1 MSRRSN
7 AIFAFVAVLSV
18 VSACHSDVPPERQL
32 LDDTAAALGGATNIR
47 ALKSIAV
54 EGEGDAPNV
63 GQNRLPDSELPVWKV
78 TAYRRITDLEG
89 NRTDMTQTRQAAFQ
103 FAGAL
108 VQRQHQAQDGD
119 VAVNYPPNGQ
129 PARGTAA
136 QARDRRR
143 EALHHPLAAVRA
155 ALADGSQVTNPRQ
168 DGDNDV
174 VDVRTSHGDV
184 IQLAVSRATKLPV
197 RVSMLDA
204 HPNLGDVVI
213 ATAFSDYED
222 VRGVKMPKRLTTT
235 IDKYPQFDLRVSKN
249 TVDVNLGEM
258 GAPAAVK
265 SSPVATPPPQVVTV
279 EPVAKGIWRLAGS
292 GNHRSIVFEFADH
305 LVLFEAPLNETRSKA
320 VIDEAR
326 KLSSK
331 PLTHAVVSHHHFDH
345 SGGLRVAVAEGLTI
359 VTHKDNEAFFKDLV
373 ARPWTVQPDALAK
386 APKPLTL
393 QLVDD
398 TLTLKDAAME
408 LQLYHLLDNARE
420 GTNLFGY
427 VPNGRLLVQ
436 ADLYDNTW
444 DRHLWGQNVLD
455 NIERRK
461 LKVDRDIPVHGAIEP
476 FAAMVENIKAKPGS
490 DYPVS

>member
-1 MSRRSN
+1 MLRRVRVVST
-7 AIFAFVAVLSV
+7 FLVVVAVTA
-18 VSACHSDVPPERQL
+18 ACSGAPPERQL
-32 LDDTAAALGGATNIR
+32 VEDAAAALGGSARIR
-47 ALKSIAV
+47 ALTSIAV

-63 GQNRLPDSELPVWKV
+63 GQNRLPDSELPNWKV
-78 TAYRRITDLEG
+78 TAYRRVTDLANE
-89 NRTDMTQTRQAAFQ
+89 RTDMTQTREAQFQ

-119 VAVNYPPNGQ
+119 VAVNYPPTGD
-129 PARGTAA
+129 PVRGTEA

-143 EALHHPLAAVRA
+143 EALHHPVAAVRA
-155 ALADGSQVTNPRQ
+155 AMAETSQISNLRQ

-174 VDVRTSHGDV
+174 VDVRTSRGDV
-184 IQLAVSRATKLPV
+184 IQLAVSRATKLPA
-197 RVSMLDA
+197 RVAMLDA
-204 HPNLGDVVI
+204 NPNLGDVVI
-213 ATAFSDYED
+213 ATTFGDYED
-222 VRGVKMPKRLTTT
+222 VNGVKMPKRLATT
-235 IDKYPQFDLRVSKN
+235 IDKYSLFDLRVSKN
-249 TVDVNLGEM
+249 ALDVDTASIV
-258 GAPAAVK
+258 APPAALAALK
-265 SSPVATPPPQVVTV
+265 ASAAATPPRQVVTV

-305 LVLFEAPLNETRSKA
+305 LVLFEAPLNEARSKA

-326 KLSSK
+326 KLSPK

-359 VTHKDNEAFFKDLV
+359 ITHKDNEAFFKDLV

-386 APKPLTL
+386 APKPLQL

-408 LQLYHLLDNARE
+408 LQLYHLLDNQRE
-420 GTNLFGY
+420 GTNLFAY
-427 VPNGRLLVQ
+427 VPQGRLLVQ

-444 DRHLWGQNVLD
+444 ERHLWGQNVLD

-461 LKVDRDIPVHGAIEP
+461 LQVDRDVPVHGAMEP
-476 FAAMVENIKAKPGS
+476 FAAMVQNIKSKPS
-490 DYPVS
+490 

>member
-1 MSRRSN
+1 MLRR
-7 AIFAFVAVLSV
+7 VHTVPVLLAVLTLAA
-18 VSACHSDVPPERQL
+18 ACAQTPPERQVIA
-32 LDDTAAALGGATNIR
+32 DAAAALGGADRLR

-54 EGEGDAPNV
+54 EGEGDAPNI
-63 GQNRLPDSELPVWKV
+63 GQNRLPDSELPNWKV
-78 TAYRRITDLEG
+78 TEYRRTTDLA
-89 NRTDMTQTRQAAFQ
+89 NDRTDMTQKRTAQFQ

-119 VAVNYPPNGQ
+119 VAINFPPNGE
-129 PARGTAA
+129 PARGSEA

-143 EALHHPLAAVRA
+143 EALQHPVAVVRA
-155 ALADGSQVTNPRQ
+155 ALAESSEVKNLRQ

-184 IQLAVSRATKLPV
+184 LQLAVSRATKLPV
-197 RVSMLDA
+197 RVSMLDSNA
-204 HPNLGDVVI
+204 NLGDVMV

-222 VRGVKMPKRLTTT
+222 VSGVKMPKRLTTT
-235 IDKYPQFDLRVSKN
+235 LDKYPQFDLRVSKN
-249 TVDVNLGEM
+249 AVDVDAAAL

-265 SSPVATPPPQVVTV
+265 AAAVPVPPQQVVKV
-279 EPVAKGIWRLAGS
+279 DPVAKGIWWLSGS

-305 LVLFEAPLNETRSKA
+305 LVLFEVPLNETRSKA

-326 KLSSK
+326 KLSAK

-359 VTHKDNEAFFKDLV
+359 ITQRANEGFFKELV
-373 ARPWTVQPDALAK
+373 ARPWTVQPDALARS
-386 APKPLTL
+386 PKPLTL
-393 QLVDD
+393 RLVDD

-408 LQLYHLLDNARE
+408 VQLYHLLDNERE
-420 GTNLFGY
+420 GTNLFAY
-427 VPNGRLLVQ
+427 VPKERLLVQ

-455 NIERRK
+455 NIQRRK
-461 LKVDRDIPVHGAIEP
+461 LKVDRDIPVHGAMEP
-476 FAAMVENIKAKPGS
+476 FAAMVQNIKAKPGT

>member
-1 MSRRSN
+1 MSRRAYVLAALIAS
-7 AIFAFVAVLSV
+7 VALAT
-18 VSACHSDVPPERQL
+18 ACSSPPPEQQL
-32 LDDTAAALGGATNIR
+32 VNDAAAALGGADRLRGLT
-47 ALKSIAV
+47 SISV
-54 EGEGDAPNV
+54 QGEGDAPNV
-63 GQNRLPDSELPVWKV
+63 GQNRMPDSELPNWKV
-78 TAYRRITDLEG
+78 TEYRRTTDLA
-89 NRTDMTQTRQAAFQ
+89 NDRTDMTQKRTAQFQ

-119 VAVNYPPNGQ
+119 VAVNYPPEG
-129 PARGTAA
+129 PPVRGTEA

-143 EALHHPLAAVRA
+143 EALHHPVAAVRA
-155 ALADGSQVTNPRQ
+155 ALADSSQVSNFRV

-184 IQLAVSRATKLPV
+184 IQLAVSRASKLPV
-197 RVSMLDA
+197 RVAMLDA
-204 HPNLGDVVI
+204 HPNLGDVIV
-213 ATAFSDYED
+213 ATAFSDYQE
-222 VRGVKMPKRLTTT
+222 VTGVKMPKRLTTT

-249 TVDVNLGEM
+249 GVDVNLAAL
-258 GAPAAVK
+258 GAPDAVK
-265 SSPVATPPPQVVTV
+265 SSPAATVPPQVVTV
-279 EPVAKGIWRLAGS
+279 DPVAKGIWWLSGS
-292 GNHRSIVFEFADH
+292 GNHRSIVFEFSDH
-305 LVLFEAPLNETRSKA
+305 LVLFEVPLNETRSKA

-359 VTHKDNEAFFKDLV
+359 ITHKDNEAFFKDLV

-386 APKPLTL
+386 APKPLNL

-408 LQLYHLLDNARE
+408 LQLYHLLDNPRE

-427 VPNGRLLVQ
+427 VPKERLLVQ

-444 DRHLWGQNVLD
+444 DRHLWGQNVLA

-461 LKVDRDIPVHGAIEP
+461 LKVDRDIPVHGAMEP
-476 FAAMVENIKAKPGS
+476 FAKMVENIKAKPGT

>member
-1 MSRRSN
+1 MSRH
-7 AIFAFVAVLSV
+7 AYVLTALVAVVALAT
-18 VSACHSDVPPERQL
+18 ACSSPPPEQQL
-32 LDDTAAALGGATNIR
+32 VNAAAAALGGADRLRGLT
-47 ALKSIAV
+47 SISV
-54 EGEGDAPNV
+54 QGEGDAPNV
-63 GQNRLPDSELPVWKV
+63 GQNRLPDSELPNWKV
-78 TAYRRITDLEG
+78 TEYRRTTDLASD
-89 NRTDMTQTRQAAFQ
+89 RTDMTQKRTAQFQ

-119 VAVNYPPNGQ
+119 VAVNYPPEG
-129 PARGTAA
+129 PPVRGTEA

-143 EALHHPLAAVRA
+143 EALHHPVAAVRA
-155 ALADGSQVTNPRQ
+155 ALASSSQVSNFRA

-184 IQLAVSRATKLPV
+184 IQLSVSRATKLPV
-197 RVSMLDA
+197 RVAMLDA
-204 HPNLGDVVI
+204 HPNLGDVIV
-213 ATAFSDYED
+213 ATAFSDYQE
-222 VRGVKMPKRLTTT
+222 VTGVKMPTRLTTT

-249 TVDVNLGEM
+249 GVDVNLAAL
-258 GAPAAVK
+258 GAPDAVK
-265 SSPVATPPPQVVTV
+265 SSPAATVPPQVVTV
-279 EPVAKGIWRLAGS
+279 DPVAKGIWWLSGS
-292 GNHRSIVFEFADH
+292 GNHRSIVFEFSDH
-305 LVLFEAPLNETRSKA
+305 LVLFEVPLNETRSKA

-359 VTHKDNEAFFKDLV
+359 ITHKDNEAFFKDLV

-386 APKPLTL
+386 APKPLNL

-408 LQLYHLLDNARE
+408 LQLYHLLDNPRE

-427 VPNGRLLVQ
+427 VPKERLLVQ

-444 DRHLWGQNVLD
+444 DRHLWGQNVLA

-461 LKVDRDIPVHGAIEP
+461 LKVDRDIPVHGAMEP
-476 FAAMVENIKAKPGS
+476 FAKMVENIKAKPGT

>member
-1 MSRRSN
+1 MSRRR
-7 AIFAFVAVLSV
+7 AYVLTALVAVGALAT
-18 VSACHSDVPPERQL
+18 ACSSPPPEQQL
-32 LDDTAAALGGATNIR
+32 VNDAAAALGGADRLRGLT
-47 ALKSIAV
+47 SISV
-54 EGEGDAPNV
+54 QGEGDAPNV
-63 GQNRLPDSELPVWKV
+63 GQNRLPDSELPNWKV
-78 TAYRRITDLEG
+78 TEYRRTTDLASD
-89 NRTDMTQTRQAAFQ
+89 RTDMTQKRTAQFQ

-119 VAVNYPPNGQ
+119 VAVNYPPEG
-129 PARGTAA
+129 PPVRGTEA

-143 EALHHPLAAVRA
+143 EALHHPVAAVRA
-155 ALADGSQVTNPRQ
+155 ALASSSQVSNFRA

-184 IQLAVSRATKLPV
+184 IQLSVSRATKLPV
-197 RVSMLDA
+197 RVAMLDA
-204 HPNLGDVVI
+204 HPNLGDVIV
-213 ATAFSDYED
+213 ATAFSDYQE
-222 VRGVKMPKRLTTT
+222 VTGVKMPTRLTTT

-249 TVDVNLGEM
+249 GVDVNLAAL
-258 GAPAAVK
+258 GAPDAVK
-265 SSPVATPPPQVVTV
+265 SSPAATVPPQVVTV
-279 EPVAKGIWRLAGS
+279 DPVAKGIWWLSGS
-292 GNHRSIVFEFADH
+292 GNHRSIVFEFSDH
-305 LVLFEAPLNETRSKA
+305 LVLFEVPLNETRSKA

-359 VTHKDNEAFFKDLV
+359 ITHKDNEAFFKDLV

-408 LQLYHLLDNARE
+408 LQLYHLLDNPRE

-427 VPNGRLLVQ
+427 VPKERLLVQ

-444 DRHLWGQNVLD
+444 DRHLWGQNVLA

-476 FAAMVENIKAKPGS
+476 FAKMVENIKAKPGT

>member
-1 MSRRSN
+1 MSRR
-7 AIFAFVAVLSV
+7 AHGLAVLVTLLV
-18 VSACHSDVPPERQL
+18 VASACSSPPPERQL
-32 LDDTAAALGGATNIR
+32 INDAAAALGGADRIR
-47 ALKSIAV
+47 TLKSISV
-54 EGEGDAPNV
+54 QGEGDAPNV
-63 GQNRLPDSELPVWKV
+63 GQNRMPDSELPNWKV
-78 TAYRRITDLEG
+78 TAYTRTTDLA
-89 NRTDMTQTRQAAFQ
+89 NDRTDMAQTRQAAFQ

-108 VQRQHQAQDGD
+108 VQRQHQGQDGD
-119 VAVNYPPNGQ
+119 VAINFPPNG
-129 PARGTAA
+129 PPVRGTDA

-143 EALHHPLAAVRA
+143 ETLQHPVAAVRA
-155 ALADGSQVTNPRQ
+155 ALADTSQISNLRQ
-168 DGDNDV
+168 EGDTDV
-174 VDVRTSHGDV
+174 VDVRTAKGDV
-184 IQLAVSRATKLPV
+184 FQLSVSRATKLPA
-197 RVSMLDA
+197 RVAMLDS

-213 ATAFSDYED
+213 ATAISDYED
-222 VRGVKMPKRLTTT
+222 VSGVKMPRRLTTT
-235 IDKYPQFDLRVSKN
+235 IDKYPQFDLRVAKSA
-249 TVDVNLGEM
+249 VDVDVSALV
-258 GAPAAVK
+258 APDAVK
-265 SSPVATPPPQVVTV
+265 SAAAATPPQQVVTV

-305 LVLFEAPLNETRSKA
+305 LLLFEVPLNETRSKA

-326 KLSSK
+326 TLSSK

-359 VTHKDNEAFFKDLV
+359 VTHKANEAFFKDLV

-386 APKPLTL
+386 APKPLNL

-408 LQLYHLLDNARE
+408 LQLYHLLDNQRE

-427 VPNGRLLVQ
+427 VPNGRLLIQ

-455 NIERRK
+455 NIARRK
-461 LKVDRDIPVHGAIEP
+461 LTVDRDVPVHGAIEP
-476 FAAMVENIKAKPGS
+476 FAAMVQNIKSKPGT

>member
-1 MSRRSN
+1 MLRRVH
-7 AIFAFVAVLSV
+7 AIPALVAALAMTSGCA
-18 VSACHSDVPPERQL
+18 SAPPPERALVDQA
-32 LDDTAAALGGATNIR
+32 AAALGGADRIR
-47 ALKSIAV
+47 ALKSIRV
-54 EGEGDAPNV
+54 EGEGDAPNL
-63 GQNRLPDSELPVWKV
+63 GQNRMPDSDLPNWKV
-78 TAYRRITDLEG
+78 TTYTRTTDLA
-89 NRTDMTQTRQAAFQ
+89 NDRTDMTQTRQAQFQ

-119 VAVNYPPNGQ
+119 VAVNYPPSGE
-129 PARGTAA
+129 PVRGTEA

-155 ALADGSQVTNPRQ
+155 ALAETSQLSNLRQ
-168 DGDNDV
+168 YGDSDV

-184 IQLAVSRATKLPV
+184 IQLTVSRDTKLPV
-197 RVSMLDA
+197 RVAMLDA

-222 VRGVKMPKRLTTT
+222 VSGVKMPKRLTTT

-249 TVDVNLGEM
+249 AVDADTAAL

-265 SSPVATPPPQVVTV
+265 SSPAAVPPAQVVTV

-331 PLTHAVVSHHHFDH
+331 PLTHVIVSHHHFDH

-359 VTHKDNEAFFKDLV
+359 ITHKDNEVFFKELV
-373 ARPWTVQPDALAK
+373 ARPWTVQPDALARS
-386 APKPLTL
+386 PRTLNL

-398 TLTLKDAAME
+398 TTTLKDDAME
-408 LQLYHLLDNARE
+408 VQLYHLLDNQRE

-427 VPNGRLLVQ
+427 VPRDRLLVQ

-461 LKVDRDIPVHGAIEP
+461 LKVDRDIPVHGAMEP
-476 FAAMVENIKAKPGS
+476 FAAMVQNIKAKPGT

>member
-1 MSRRSN
+1 MLRRVYVIS
-7 AIFAFVAVLSV
+7 ALIAGLAGA
-18 VSACHSDVPPERQL
+18 SACSSAPPERQL
-32 LDDTAAALGGATNIR
+32 VEDAAAALGGVDRLR
-47 ALKSIAV
+47 ALKSIAM

-63 GQNRLPDSELPVWKV
+63 GQNRLPDSELPNWRV
-78 TAYRRITDLEG
+78 TAYRRTTDLV
-89 NRTDMTQTRQAAFQ
+89 NDRTDMTQTRQAQFQ

-119 VAVNYPPNGQ
+119 VAINFPPTGD
-129 PARGTAA
+129 PVRGTAA

-143 EALHHPLAAVRA
+143 EALHHPVAAVRA
-155 ALADGSQVTNPRQ
+155 ALAESSQLTNLRQ
-168 DGDNDV
+168 DGDADV

-184 IQLAVSRATKLPV
+184 IQLTVSRDAKLPT
-197 RVSMLDA
+197 RVAMLDA

-222 VRGVKMPKRLTTT
+222 VSGVKMPKRLTTT

-249 TVDVNLGEM
+249 AVDAETAAL
-258 GAPAAVK
+258 GAPAAVT
-265 SSPVATPPPQVVTV
+265 SAPAATPPQQVVTV

-320 VIDEAR
+320 VIDAAR

-359 VTHKDNEAFFKDLV
+359 ITHRANEAFFKDLV

-386 APKPLTL
+386 APKPLNL

-398 TLTLKDAAME
+398 MLTLKDGAME
-408 LQLYHLLDNARE
+408 VQLYHLIDNQRE
-420 GTNLFGY
+420 GTNLFAY
-427 VPNGRLLVQ
+427 VPQGRLLVQ

-444 DRHLWGQNVLD
+444 ARHLWGQNVLD

-461 LKVDRDIPVHGAIEP
+461 LKVDRDVPVHGDMEP
-476 FAAMVENIKAKPGS
+476 FAAMVQNIKAKPGT

>member
-1 MSRRSN
+1 MPRRVHTLL
-7 AIFAFVAVLSV
+7 ALIAVLAIA
-18 VSACHSDVPPERQL
+18 SACASPPPERQL
-32 LDDTAAALGGATNIR
+32 VNDAADALGGADRIR
-47 ALKSIAV
+47 ALAAIAV

-63 GQNRLPDSELPVWKV
+63 GQNRLPDSELPNWKV
-78 TAYRRITDLEG
+78 TAYRRTTDLANG
-89 NRTDMTQTRQAAFQ
+89 RTDMTQTRQAQFQ

-119 VAVNYPPNGQ
+119 VAVNFPPNGQ
-129 PARGTAA
+129 PARGTEA

-143 EALHHPLAAVRA
+143 EALHHPVAAVRA
-155 ALADGSQVTNPRQ
+155 ALAESSQISNLRQ
-168 DGDNDV
+168 DGDHDL
-174 VDVRTSHGDV
+174 VDVRTSQGDV
-184 IQLAVSRATKLPV
+184 IQLAVARDTKLPA

-213 ATAFSDYED
+213 ATVFSDYED
-222 VRGVKMPKRLTTT
+222 VTGVKMPKRLTTT

-249 TVDVNLGEM
+249 AVDVDTAALRAP
-258 GAPAAVK
+258 GAVT
-265 SSPVATPPPQVVTV
+265 SSPAATPPQQVVTV

-305 LVLFEAPLNETRSKA
+305 LVLFEVPLNETRSKV
-320 VIDEAR
+320 VIDQAR

-359 VTHKDNEAFFKDLV
+359 ITHKNNEAFFKDLV

-386 APKPLTL
+386 APKPMNL

-408 LQLYHLLDNARE
+408 VQLYHLLDNQRE
-420 GTNLFGY
+420 GTNLFAY

-455 NIERRK
+455 NIEKRK
-461 LKVDRDIPVHGAIEP
+461 LRVDRDIPVHGAMEP
-476 FAAMVENIKAKPGS
+476 FAAMVQNIKSKPGA